1 MSYRTLQ
8 VVPEPT
14 LLRKS
19 IPEMF
24 DGLDAFEQRALI
36 DRLALLPHQINQLAT
51 DGVIAAEIVHGP
63 GATAV
68 NR

>member
-1 MSYRTLQ
+1 MSFRNLQ
-8 VVPEPT
+8 VVPDPT
-14 LLRKS
+14 ALRKS

-51 DGVIAAEIVHGP
+51 DGVIAAEIIHGLN
-63 GATAV
+63 TAV
-68 NR
+68 GSR